1 MLTGLTSTIKLT
13 LVLSATIAPKV
24 QNLLFCALLVL
35 SPTRLPL
42 NRLVSA
48 LNANLV
54 NTATT
59 IQEFLRDVLKVLTA
73 P

>member
-13 LVLSATIAPKV
+13 LVLSGTIAPKV
-24 QNLLFCALLVL
+24 QNLLFCALSVL